1 MLKHRPDQNHY
12 DFELEAGI
20 AKHCLGVKIVDIA
33 MIKSKSD
40 LTFRRKVPYQ
50 IARAH
55 VHMHHNTPSRTLLN
69 SLFALR
75 RCTKFRSPSSKFP
88 ESESAYP
95 YANCTCIARAQC
107 IRSRNGMY
115 HRIAL
120 IELHQ

>member
-1 MLKHRPDQNHY
+1 MLKHRPVQNHY

-55 VHMHHNTPSRTLLN
+55 VHDAHHRLYH
-69 SLFALR
+69 
-75 RCTKFRSPSSKFP
+75 SPSN
-88 ESESAYP
+88 Y
-95 YANCTCIARAQC
+95 NHGT
-107 IRSRNGMY
+107 
-115 HRIAL
+115 
-120 IELHQ
+120 